1 MPARTALTELLG
13 IEHPLIQAPM
23 AGGATLEQGRRG
35 HALRDDWTYLDARI
49 DQLERDLQRK
59 LEKFIGAARL
69 VLGLHSLV

>member
-35 HALRDDWTYLDARI
+35 HALRDDWTSPGSVEA
-49 DQLERDLQRK
+49 
-59 LEKFIGAARL
+59 
-69 VLGLHSLV
+69 